1 MHNIYDCVDAFS
13 DLLDVEYHLV
23 LGRKGRATELKIAFD
38 KRDCFHLM
46 GLQYLKDRPNLNKD
60 REKIFDSIR
69 QRKIKAELIES
80 SDFYHKI
87 KGRVEMLPLLEEMFD
102 SNQTVFQYHQ
112 KRNSFS
118 MIEAD
123 YLMRNQ
129 IENQRMFIFL
139 SKNKEEHYFCR
150 SFFPQERVD
159 YSKNQPL
166 WTLLYKKKVRIS
178 TGEERILYH
187 RMG

>member
-13 DLLDVEYHLV
+13 NLLDVEYHLV
-23 LGRKGRATELKIAFD
+23 LGRKGISTELKIAFD

-80 SDFYHKI
+80 SDFYYKI
-87 KGRVEMLPLLEEMFD
+87 KGRIEMLPFLEEMFD

-112 KRNSFS
+112 NRNSFS
-118 MIEAD
+118 MIQAD
-123 YLMRNQ
+123 YLMKNQ
-129 IENQRMFIFL
+129 IENQSTFIFL
-139 SKNKEEHYFCR
+139 SRNKEEKYFCR
-150 SFFPQERVD
+150 SFFPQERFD

-166 WTLLYKKKVRIS
+166 WTVLCKKKVRIS
-178 TGEERILYH
+178 TGEERIIHNRLK
-187 RMG
+187 